1 MKLATLST
9 LEIYYTVINLAFENQ
24 FCLSFL
30 NKKILKR
37 FDKVLIIGMIVTEAV
52 THGCSVR
59 KVFLKIS

>member
-30 NKKILKR
+30 NKKILKG
-37 FDKVLIIGMIVTEAV
+37 FDKVLITGMIVTETV
-52 THGCSVR
+52 TQECSVR
-59 KVFLKIS
+59 KVLLKIL

>member
-30 NKKILKR
+30 NKKILKG
-37 FDKVLIIGMIVTEAV
+37 FDKVLITGMIVTETV
-52 THGCSVR
+52 IQGCSVR
-59 KVFLKIS
+59 KVLLKIL

>member
-30 NKKILKR
+30 NKKILKG
-37 FDKVLIIGMIVTEAV
+37 FDKVLITGMIVTETV
-52 THGCSVR
+52 TQGCSVR
-59 KVFLKIS
+59 TVLLKIL